1 MRLEIIIKDKETG
14 EVIQNTECDSV
25 ICGFSGS
32 MNNEDQN
39 HSGTLNVHRGTIFS
53 AILAIEAAEHGA
65 EEMKKEICS
74 KLKTDTGADMTFEEI
89 KEILSEAV
97 TRIEIDKDAIKAM
110 MEAGD
115 DEHE

>member
-14 EVIQNTECDSV
+14 EVIQNAECDSV
-25 ICGFSGS
+25 ICGLSGS

-39 HSGTLNVHRGTIFS
+39 HAGTFNVHRGSIFS
-53 AILAIEAAEHGA
+53 AIIAIEAAERGA

-74 KLKTDTGADMTFEEI
+74 KLKTDTGIDMTFEEI
-89 KEILSEAV
+89 KDILSEAV

-110 MEAGD
+110 VEAGD
-115 DEHE
+115 DENE

>member
-1 MRLEIIIKDKETG
+1 MRLEVIIKDKETG
-14 EVIQNTECDSV
+14 EVIKNTECDSV

-32 MNNEDQN
+32 MNNEDHN
-39 HSGTLNVHRGTIFS
+39 HAGTFNVHVGSVFS
-53 AILAIEAAEHGA
+53 AILAIEAAERGA
-65 EEMKKEICS
+65 EELKKEICS
-74 KLKTDTGADMTFEEI
+74 KLKTDTGIDKTFEEI
-89 KEILSEAV
+89 KDILSEAM

>member
-1 MRLEIIIKDKETG
+1 MRLEIIIKDKGTG

-39 HSGTLNVHRGTIFS
+39 HSGTFNAHRGSVFS
-53 AILAIEAAEHGA
+53 AILAIEAVEHGA

-89 KEILSEAV
+89 KDILSEAT
-97 TRIEIDKDAIKAM
+97 TRIEIDEDAIKAM

>member
-1 MRLEIIIKDKETG
+1 MRLEIIIKDKVTG
-14 EVIQNTECDSV
+14 EVISNAECDSV
-25 ICGFSGS
+25 ICGFSGN
-32 MNNEDQN
+32 MNNEGQN
-39 HSGTLNVHRGTIFS
+39 HSGILNAHRGSVIS
-53 AILAIEAAEHGA
+53 AILAIEAVERGA

-110 MEAGD
+110 MEASD

>member
-1 MRLEIIIKDKETG
+1 MRLEVIIKDKETG

-39 HSGTLNVHRGTIFS
+39 HAGTFNAHRGSILS
-53 AILAIEAAEHGA
+53 AILAIEAAERGA

-74 KLKTDTGADMTFEEI
+74 KLETDVGADMTFEEI
-89 KEILSEAV
+89 KDILSEAV
-97 TRIEIDKDAIKAM
+97 ARIEIDKDAIKAM